1 MNAKLM
7 RTGLPARLW
16 KGIALALLA
25 LVLGGCASQQISDY
39 AGKTPVFDPAVFFK
53 GRTEAWGMFQKRG
66 GEVARRFHVVV
77 TGTVDGNTLTL
88 DERFRYDDGETQTRV
103 WTLVR
108 QPDNSWRGRAGDVIG
123 EAIGHT
129 AGNALHWNYT
139 LLLPVND
146 KQYEVQMDDWMYQMD
161 ERTLINRTSM
171 SKFGVEVGQVTL
183 FFRKEGV

>member
-1 MNAKLM
+1 VEGNRAGAAGAG
-7 RTGLPARLW
+7 TGRLRLAEIVGLRQQDAGVRSGGVLPGPHRSLGHVPEARW
-16 KGIALALLA
+16 RSGTALP
-25 LVLGGCASQQISDY
+25 C
-39 AGKTPVFDPAVFFK
+39 
-53 GRTEAWGMFQKRG
+53 GRHRYRG
-66 GEVARRFHVVV
+66 GRYA
-77 TGTVDGNTLTL
+77 DL

-108 QPDNSWRGRAGDVIG
+108 QSDNSWRGRAGDVIG
-123 EAIGHT
+123 EAIGQT

-139 LLLPVND
+139 LLPVDD

-183 FFRKEGV
+183 FFRKEAV

>member
-66 GEVARRFHVVV
+66 GEVARR
-77 TGTVDGNTLTL
+77 
-88 DERFRYDDGETQTRV
+88 
-103 WTLVR
+103 
-108 QPDNSWRGRAGDVIG
+108 
-123 EAIGHT
+123 
-129 AGNALHWNYT
+129 
-139 LLLPVND
+139 
-146 KQYEVQMDDWMYQMD
+146 
-161 ERTLINRTSM
+161 
-171 SKFGVEVGQVTL
+171 
-183 FFRKEGV
+183 